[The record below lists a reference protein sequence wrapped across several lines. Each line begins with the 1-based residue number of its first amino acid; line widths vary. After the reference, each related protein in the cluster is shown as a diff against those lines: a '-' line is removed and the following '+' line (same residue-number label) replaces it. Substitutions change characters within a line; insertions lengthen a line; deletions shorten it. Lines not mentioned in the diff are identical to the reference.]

1 VVPGLPA
8 PVRSWT
14 FLRLSARLLVG
25 VSAVAGLAATGSADQ
40 AALAPLLRSL
50 DLRDYT
56 ARTAPPAFSG
66 STLDARSLSLAEY
79 RGSVIILNFWA
90 SWCLECRPEMPVL
103 ERLHREFLSRGL
115 IIIGVNA
122 REKKDAARRYA
133 KELGLTFP
141 VLLDRDGKI
150 NALYG
155 VVGLPTTFV
164 IGRDGRAVG
173 FAVGPRQWETAPARA
188 LIGALLAEPAP
199 PVGSR

>member
-1 VVPGLPA
+1 
-8 PVRSWT
+8 
-14 FLRLSARLLVG
+14 
-25 VSAVAGLAATGSADQ
+25 
-40 AALAPLLRSL
+40 
-50 DLRDYT
+50 
-56 ARTAPPAFSG
+56 
-66 STLDARSLSLAEY
+66 
-79 RGSVIILNFWA
+79 
-90 SWCLECRPEMPVL
+90 MPVL